1 MLAGRA
7 FMSCSRTWCFPCTN
21 THNTRRHRLFHGS
34 NRGPWGL
41 QDSVRAQG
49 HVAAP
54 CRYTVRHI
62 IEGETDDRRVMKETQ
77 GGKTQA
83 GPAIH
88 TFSSQVL
95 RQRTIHSVHRLA
107 QWRHI
112 QWSQCTFSSLSRL
125 LDWQSASSVFPHRM
139 FGAMKSVKY
148 TSTCMHVCDTQLSI
162 FVHAVDQQQT
172 FRSHFA
178 SCCDSVSL
186 SCWNMNVFLPTVRR
200 KLEKSKLFLRLRV
213 CLCRYAYICQY
224 EACVSFMRKTSRCRV
239 LYICWKHFCG
249 PPACA

>member
-148 TSTCMHVCDTQLSI
+148 TSTCMHVWYTAEHLCMQLI
-162 FVHAVDQQQT
+162 NNK
-172 FRSHFA
+172 HFGPISPRVA
-178 SCCDSVSL
+178 TASVSAVGTWTFFYRL
-186 SCWNMNVFLPTVRR
+186 SG
-200 KLEKSKLFLRLRV
+200 ES
-213 CLCRYAYICQY
+213 
-224 EACVSFMRKTSRCRV
+224 
-239 LYICWKHFCG
+239 
-249 PPACA
+249 